1 MTGPG
6 PANGSA
12 KLDELEQTEAAAKA
26 SEGRRASRYSFVGRL
41 SVLVAIIVVVGLF
54 GGFYVVLNTLRDT
67 QTTMVAIQRQT
78 RACVTP
84 GTACSDAKL
93 KQDQATIAA
102 IVGGTNEFALYGAY
116 CANRLPTAVVRSPDG
131 LDKIRACVTRL
142 LNLH

>member
-12 KLDELEQTEAAAKA
+12 KLDALEEAEAAAKA
-26 SEGRRASRYSFVGRL
+26 DEGRRAVRYSFISRVA
-41 SVLVAIIVVVGLF
+41 VLVAIIVVVGIF
-54 GGFYVVLNTLRDT
+54 GGGYLLLNALRDT
-67 QTTMVAIQRQT
+67 QATMVAIQRQT

-102 IVGGTNEFALYGAY
+102 ITGGTNEFALYAAY
-116 CANRLPTAVVRSPDG
+116 CADRPGHQS
-131 LDKIRACVTRL
+131 LDKIRSCAAAL
-142 LNLH
+142 FHPN